1 MDHTETLLIRH
12 VRSCET
18 MKEPYRT
25 MLEVTEAISAH
36 RDLKT
41 LFKELAQRLPFVIQF
56 DYIGLILH
64 DPEKNVMRSHIL
76 RTAEDEGIPPGIEIP
91 MDESAGGW
99 VLRAQQPLVVS
110 RLDDELRFPKVN
122 AVLRQIGV
130 ESYCMLPITTAVRRL
145 GAMGF
150 GSLGLRT

>member
-1 MDHTETLLIRH
+1 MEER
-12 VRSCET
+12 
-18 MKEPYRT
+18 YRT
-25 MLEVTEAISAH
+25 MLEVAEAISAH
-36 RDLKT
+36 RDLKA
-41 LFKELAQRLPFVIQF
+41 LFKELARRLPFVIQF

-76 RTAEDEGIPPGIEIP
+76 RTAEDEDIPPGIEIP

-130 ESYCMLPITTAVRRL
+130 ESYCMLPLTTAHRRL
-145 GAMGF
+145 SAMGF
-150 GSLGLRT
+150 GSLN